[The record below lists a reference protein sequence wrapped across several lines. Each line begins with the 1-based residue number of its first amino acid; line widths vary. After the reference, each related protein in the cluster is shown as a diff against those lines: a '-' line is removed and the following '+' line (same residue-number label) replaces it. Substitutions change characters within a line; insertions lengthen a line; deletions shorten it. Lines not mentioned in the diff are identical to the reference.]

1 MKLFNRKKESVSMKD
16 QLIVFFSEIKYN
28 YRILEESDQRTV
40 FHLGVGLKIGNSDA
54 YVIIYPAVNLV
65 EITVVS
71 PINIP
76 ENKRMEVAK
85 FLDLADYITYYG
97 NLQMNHQDGTIRCK
111 TYFNFGQAYVD
122 LETIRFNFFGAFNM
136 IERYIPGVLRITY
149 GGKVADSVMAEINGE
164 INPLNN

>member
-1 MKLFNRKKESVSMKD
+1 MKLFNRKKESVSMRD

-40 FHLGVGLKIGNSDA
+40 FHLGVGLNIGNSDA
-54 YVIIYPAVNLV
+54 FVLIYPAINLV

-97 NLQMNHQDGTIRCK
+97 NLQMNHQDGAIRCK
-111 TYFNFGQAYVD
+111 TYFNYGKENVD

-136 IERYIPGVLRITY
+136 IERYAPGVLRITF
-149 GGKVADSVMAEINGE
+149 GGKDANSVMAEINGE

>member
-1 MKLFNRKKESVSMKD
+1 MKLFNRKKESVSMRD

-40 FHLGVGLKIGNSDA
+40 FHLGVGLNIGNSDA
-54 YVIIYPAVNLV
+54 FVLIYPAINLV

-97 NLQMNHQDGTIRCK
+97 NLQMNHQDGAIRCK
-111 TYFNFGQAYVD
+111 TYFNYGKENVD

-136 IERYIPGVLRITY
+136 IERYASGVLRITF
-149 GGKVADSVMAEINGE
+149 GGKDANSVMAEINGE

>member
-16 QLIVFFSEIKYN
+16 QLIVFFSEIKYH

-40 FHLGVGLKIGNSDA
+40 FHLGVGLNIGNSDA
-54 YVIIYPAVNLV
+54 FVLIYHAINLV

-71 PINIP
+71 PNNIP

-85 FLDLADYITYYG
+85 FLDLADYTTYYG
-97 NLQMNHQDGTIRCK
+97 NLQMNHHDGTIRCK
-111 TYFNFGQAYVD
+111 TYFHFGKAYAD
-122 LETIRFNFFGAFNM
+122 LATVSFNFFGAFNM
-136 IERYIPGVLRITY
+136 IERYLPGVLRITF
-149 GGKVADSVMAEINGE
+149 GGKDADSVIAEINGE